1 MYRTD
6 HATWGSRH
14 SGRRTRIA
22 DLADLADL
30 LDLADLAALAALA
43 ALLDLADLA
52 DLLDLV
58 VHNTAGAGDGDGGSV
73 AWRAE
78 HAPGT
83 CHKTGPAAYVGQRQ
97 VNSALT
103 QG

>member
-22 DLADLADL
+22 DL
-30 LDLADLAALAALA
+30 LDLADLAALAAL
-43 ALLDLADLA
+43 LDLA

-58 VHNTAGAGDGDGGSV
+58 VHNTAGAGDGDGGSI

-83 CHKTGPAAYVGQRQ
+83 CHKTGPAADVGQRH